1 MLDTTDQHIYK
12 ELTKGQETNTFFKE
26 YVYALLFFYKRMENL
41 NRYPSFILLYIFLF
55 SSQSCVATMLRQVQ
69 DQELTKQER
78 ILQYIGKLKEMSIHE
93 VISFFLYA
101 LGDFLLEVLVV
112 CSIDFNF
119 SIFIFR
125 ETFSRLTHTKD

>member
-26 YVYALLFFYKRMENL
+26 YVYALLFFYKRMENF

-55 SSQSCVATMLRQVQ
+55 YSQSCVATMLRQVQ

-93 VISFFLYA
+93 VISFSLYA
-101 LGDFLLEVLVV
+101 LG
-112 CSIDFNF
+112 
-119 SIFIFR
+119 
-125 ETFSRLTHTKD
+125 

>member
-1 MLDTTDQHIYK
+1 
-12 ELTKGQETNTFFKE
+12 
-26 YVYALLFFYKRMENL
+26 
-41 NRYPSFILLYIFLF
+41 
-55 SSQSCVATMLRQVQ
+55 MLRQVQ